1 MRKQINIKRTLKNLN
16 NYNRKYKKLFWI
28 ATLGSIFGVLF
39 QDILA
44 PFAISRAFLKM
55 QSAYARHQYVNFGY
69 LVPYVIAFTVFM
81 ILGLIIWRIQG
92 YSAWLIEDKV
102 EKDMVIDAFD
112 KLEHKGQTFHSNRF
126 GGSLVSQV
134 NKYVGAYERLMD
146 EYFWSI
152 LTGIVSLLGSLI
164 VLWIVAPKFA
174 LLLIAIVIIY
184 VFLISKR
191 VKTQMPY
198 NIELSESESKR
209 TAELADAITNI
220 SNIRAFA
227 NEEYELDR
235 FKKTANVTS
244 KKRTKLAFEVFK
256 SEIASHTMTNTFR
269 ILAFSYGVI
278 AVTAFHSSAS
288 ILYLVISYSSGI
300 VDRLWQFGRTL
311 RNINQGLSDSNE
323 MLNTLEVAEEIKNPE
338 NPEKSK
344 ISRGDINFS
353 DVLFTHNENKNAL
366 FKDFNVHIKQGEK
379 IGLVGPSG
387 SGKTTFT
394 NLLLRVIDVDGGH
407 IDIDGQD
414 IRKITQKDLRRAITY
429 VPQEPVLFHRSIADN
444 IGYGD
449 LDADNDAI
457 VGAAKLANAH
467 EFIEKLPMGYK
478 TLVGERGVKLSG
490 GQRQRIAIARAM
502 LKNSPILILDEA
514 TSALDSENEAKVQDA
529 LNKLIRSR
537 TTIIVAHR
545 LSTIKDVDRILVI
558 KDGIISEEGS
568 HNELIRKNGLYAK
581 LWNRQSGGFIRN
593 NELEA

>member
-1 MRKQINIKRTLKNLN
+1 MRKQINLKRTLKNLN

-81 ILGLIIWRIQG
+81 IMGLIIGRIQG

-102 EKDMVIDAFD
+102 EKDMIIDAFD

-235 FKKTANVTS
+235 FKKTAYDTS

-300 VDRLWQFGRTL
+300 VDRLRQFGRTL

-353 DVLFTHNENKNAL
+353 NVLFTHNENKNAL

-558 KDGIISEEGS
+558 KNGIISEEGS
-568 HNELIRKNGLYAK
+568 HKELIRKDGLYAK

>member
-102 EKDMVIDAFD
+102 EKDMIIDAFD

-235 FKKTANVTS
+235 FKKTAYDTS

-300 VDRLWQFGRTL
+300 VDKLWQFGRTL

-338 NPEKSK
+338 NPEKST

-568 HNELIRKNGLYAK
+568 HNELIRKDGLYAK

-593 NELEA
+593 TKLED

>member
-102 EKDMVIDAFD
+102 EKDMIIDAFD

-235 FKKTANVTS
+235 FKKTAYDTS

-300 VDRLWQFGRTL
+300 VDKLWQFGRTL

-414 IRKITQKDLRRAITY
+414 IRKITQKDLRRAITN

-467 EFIEKLPMGYK
+467 EFIEKLPMGSK

-568 HNELIRKNGLYAK
+568 HNELIRKDGLYAK

-593 NELEA
+593 TKLED

>member
-102 EKDMVIDAFD
+102 EKDMIIDAFD

-449 LDADNDAI
+449 LDAENDAI

-568 HNELIRKNGLYAK
+568 HKELIRKDGLYAK

>member
-16 NYNRKYKKLFWI
+16 NYNGKYKKLFWI
-28 ATLGSIFGVLF
+28 ATLGSVFGVLF

-102 EKDMVIDAFD
+102 EKDMIIDAFD

-184 VFLISKR
+184 VFLISKV

-235 FKKTANVTS
+235 FKKTAYDTS

-300 VDRLWQFGRTL
+300 VDKLWQFGRTL
-311 RNINQGLSDSNE
+311 KNINQGLSNSNE
-323 MLNTLEVAEEIKNPE
+323 MLNTLEAAEEIKNPE

-568 HNELIRKNGLYAK
+568 HNELIRKDGLYAK

-593 NELEA
+593 TKLED

>member
-1 MRKQINIKRTLKNLN
+1 MRKQINLKRTLKNLN

-81 ILGLIIWRIQG
+81 IMGLILLRIQG

-102 EKDMVIDAFD
+102 EKDMIIDAFD

-198 NIELSESESKR
+198 NIELSESVSKR

-235 FKKTANVTS
+235 FKKTAYVTS

-300 VDRLWQFGRTL
+300 VDRLSQFGRTL

-444 IGYGD
+444 IRYGD

-558 KDGIISEEGS
+558 KNGIISEEGS
-568 HNELIRKNGLYAK
+568 HKELIRKDGLYAK

>member
-16 NYNRKYKKLFWI
+16 NYNSKYKKLFWI
-28 ATLGSIFGVLF
+28 ATLGSVFGVLF

-102 EKDMVIDAFD
+102 EKDMIIDAFD

-568 HNELIRKNGLYAK
+568 HKELIRKDGLYAK

>member
-102 EKDMVIDAFD
+102 EKDMIIDAFD

-209 TAELADAITNI
+209 TAELADAITNS

-235 FKKTANVTS
+235 FKKTAYDTS

-300 VDRLWQFGRTL
+300 VDKLWQFGRTL

-568 HNELIRKNGLYAK
+568 HNELIRKDGLYAK

-593 NELEA
+593 TKLED

>member
-1 MRKQINIKRTLKNLN
+1 MRKQINLKRTLKNLN

-81 ILGLIIWRIQG
+81 IMGLIIGRIQG

-102 EKDMVIDAFD
+102 EKDMIIDAFD

-235 FKKTANVTS
+235 FKKTAYDTS

-300 VDRLWQFGRTL
+300 VDRLRQFGRTL

-353 DVLFTHNENKNAL
+353 NVLFTHNENKNAL

-444 IGYGD
+444 IRYGD

-558 KDGIISEEGS
+558 KNGIISEEGS
-568 HNELIRKNGLYAK
+568 HKELIRKDGLYAK

>member
-16 NYNRKYKKLFWI
+16 NYNSKYKKLFWI

-102 EKDMVIDAFD
+102 EKDMIIDAFN

-198 NIELSESESKR
+198 NIELSESVSKR

-235 FKKTANVTS
+235 FKKTAYVTS

-558 KDGIISEEGS
+558 KNGIISEEGS
-568 HNELIRKNGLYAK
+568 HKELIRKDGLYAK

>member
-1 MRKQINIKRTLKNLN
+1 
-16 NYNRKYKKLFWI
+16 
-28 ATLGSIFGVLF
+28 
-39 QDILA
+39 
-44 PFAISRAFLKM
+44 
-55 QSAYARHQYVNFGY
+55 
-69 LVPYVIAFTVFM
+69 
-81 ILGLIIWRIQG
+81 
-92 YSAWLIEDKV
+92 
-102 EKDMVIDAFD
+102 
-112 KLEHKGQTFHSNRF
+112 
-126 GGSLVSQV
+126 
-134 NKYVGAYERLMD
+134 MD

-198 NIELSESESKR
+198 NIELSESVSKR

-235 FKKTANVTS
+235 FKKTAYVTS

-558 KDGIISEEGS
+558 KNGIISEEGS
-568 HNELIRKNGLYAK
+568 HKELIRKDGLYAK

>member
-16 NYNRKYKKLFWI
+16 NYNSKYKKLFWI

-102 EKDMVIDAFD
+102 EKDMIIDAFD

-198 NIELSESESKR
+198 NIELSESVSKR

-235 FKKTANVTS
+235 FKKTAYVTS

-323 MLNTLEVAEEIKNPE
+323 MLNTLEAAEEIKNPE

-444 IGYGD
+444 IRYGD

-558 KDGIISEEGS
+558 KNGIISEEGS
-568 HNELIRKNGLYAK
+568 HKELIRKDGLYAK

>member
-102 EKDMVIDAFD
+102 EKDMIIDAFD

-184 VFLISKR
+184 VFLISKV

-235 FKKTANVTS
+235 FKKTAYDTS

-256 SEIASHTMTNTFR
+256 SDIASHTMTNTFR

-300 VDRLWQFGRTL
+300 VDKLWQFGRTL
-311 RNINQGLSDSNE
+311 KNINQGLSNSNE
-323 MLNTLEVAEEIKNPE
+323 MLNTLEAAEEIKNPE

>member
-16 NYNRKYKKLFWI
+16 NYNGKYKKLFWI
-28 ATLGSIFGVLF
+28 ATLGSVFGVLF

-102 EKDMVIDAFD
+102 EKDMIIDAFD

-184 VFLISKR
+184 VFLISKV

-235 FKKTANVTS
+235 FKKTAYDTS

-256 SEIASHTMTNTFR
+256 SDIASHTMTNTFR

-300 VDRLWQFGRTL
+300 VDKLWQFGRTL
-311 RNINQGLSDSNE
+311 KNINQGLSNSNE
-323 MLNTLEVAEEIKNPE
+323 MLNTLEAAEEIKNPE

-568 HNELIRKNGLYAK
+568 HNELIRKDGLYAK

-593 NELEA
+593 TKLED

>member
-1 MRKQINIKRTLKNLN
+1 MRKQINLKRTLKNLN

-81 ILGLIIWRIQG
+81 IMGLILLRIQG

-102 EKDMVIDAFD
+102 EKDMIIDAFD

-198 NIELSESESKR
+198 NIELSESVSKR

-235 FKKTANVTS
+235 FKKTAYDTS

-300 VDRLWQFGRTL
+300 VDRLSQFGRTL

-444 IGYGD
+444 IRYGD

-558 KDGIISEEGS
+558 KNGIISEEGS
-568 HNELIRKNGLYAK
+568 HKELIRKDGLYAK

>member
-16 NYNRKYKKLFWI
+16 NYNSKYKKLFWI

-102 EKDMVIDAFD
+102 EKDMIIDAFD

-235 FKKTANVTS
+235 FKKTAYVTS

-558 KDGIISEEGS
+558 KNGIISEEGS
-568 HNELIRKNGLYAK
+568 HKELIRKDGLYAK